1 MFLDLRFNRII
12 EKITNFVCDNFNIAD
27 YPSLNRF
34 LDVKQLDVENIYNGE
49 VLYRFKLRLK
59 RNSDITINILEDY
72 REVIER
78 IVERPI
84 KYEIIDYKNIY
95 IDVLYLEQEKEGENI
110 MIENIK
116 KYEFIPTVEFEKS
129 VDLDLVKYTFIEGEK
144 EGVKAT
150 IGYDMQGNLKT
161 FDILEGHTAVLGASR
176 WGKSNFLNVFITNI
190 MLTYT
195 DKEIRLLGCDYKKS
209 DIYYFRKYK
218 HFKSVSTNK
227 KEFLEQINALEK
239 EMNRRA
245 KILEEANCRN
255 AIKYNKKNDNK
266 LSYIIFIIDEL
277 VQLTTDKECSLKLH
291 QLMSK
296 CASYGIYVIIA
307 SQDYTKESIG
317 KCKMN
322 ISQIVG
328 FHTQDKTDSVTAI
341 GEGYNLHDIEIVGRC
356 YMKNRE
362 GINEV
367 QTMYIDEDEME
378 ELLKENLKQ

>member
-1 MFLDLRFNRII
+1 M
-12 EKITNFVCDNFNIAD
+12 
-27 YPSLNRF
+27 
-34 LDVKQLDVENIYNGE
+34 
-49 VLYRFKLRLK
+49 
-59 RNSDITINILEDY
+59 
-72 REVIER
+72 
-78 IVERPI
+78 
-84 KYEIIDYKNIY
+84 
-95 IDVLYLEQEKEGENI
+95 
-110 MIENIK
+110 MENIK

-239 EMNRRA
+239 EMDRRS
-245 KILEEANCRN
+245 KILNEANCRN

-277 VQLTTDKECSLKLH
+277 VQLTTDDKGCALKLH
-291 QLMSK
+291 KLMSQ

-328 FHTQDKTDSVTAI
+328 FHTQDKTDSITAI

-378 ELLKENLKQ
+378 ELLKDNLKQ